1 MKVFTG
7 DKGSIKKQLDI
18 LLSEFQKC
26 DNITDGV
33 LLLFSIVPL
42 IELYCD
48 YFNCS
53 YEDVKLI

>member
-33 LLLFSIVPL
+33 LLLFSIVKSG
-42 IELYCD
+42 I
-48 YFNCS
+48 
-53 YEDVKLI
+53 K